1 MKVIVFSGPS
11 LPPRA
16 LPPVSGLEW
25 RPPARRGD
33 FERAAREEPTAIG
46 LIDGYFE
53 TTLSVWHEEILL
65 ALDAG
70 IPVYGSASIG
80 ALRGAELADFGMIGV
95 GRVYDDFRSGT
106 LQDDDEVAVLHGP
119 AEVDFLPLTDAMVN
133 IRATLARAARRGV
146 LLPETMVQI
155 ADAAK
160 ALFFKQRTFEAAIR
174 SVLRQGAP
182 QAEIAA
188 FVQALPDVRVDQ
200 KRRDAQLLI
209 DRILTTHHPCV

>member
-1 MKVIVFSGPS
+1 
-11 LPPRA
+11 
-16 LPPVSGLEW
+16 VSGLEW

-33 FERAAREEPTAIG
+33 FERAAHEEPSAIG

-70 IPVYGSASIG
+70 IPVYGAASIG

-95 GRVYDDFRSGT
+95 GRVYDDFLSGA

-119 AEVDFLPLTDAMVN
+119 AEVDFLPLSDAMVN

-146 LLPETMVQI
+146 LSPETTAQI

-160 ALFFKQRTFEAAIR
+160 ALFFKQRTFEAAIQ
-174 SVLRQGAP
+174 SVLRHGAP
-182 QAEIAA
+182 QAEVLA
-188 FVQALPDVRVDQ
+188 FVRALPEVRVDQ
-200 KRRDAQLLI
+200 KRCDAQLLI
-209 DRILTTHHPCV
+209 DQILTTHHPRLRGAP